1 MITYDPRDFALE
13 LEGHL
18 NIRDEIEKLDASLKS
33 RLESIF
39 FLDNRIFETSKL
51 CDNLQLE
58 ISKLKIEYDS
68 HNYNYGLGEAHRDF
82 AINKKLRN
90 ETWAKIYEA
99 GKERDGYYEKIQ
111 EIRTERDLLLKKV
124 GDNYRKFKTSNQFF
138 ELHEKRVAL
147 YSIVSVDFMGKI
159 SKFILLTEYQRAQ
172 ISLGNLDIYSVDSP
186 LGKACVGKRIDQS
199 FSYTIPSGA
208 EITGKILECA
218 LPSLEQM
225 EQIIS
230 KLNRAIVSS
239 PSVSLNLN
247 AWTSNNT
254 RYQKGG

>member
-18 NIRDEIEKLDASLKS
+18 KVRDEIEKLDSFLKS

-39 FLDNRIFETSKL
+39 LLDNRISETSKL
-51 CDNLQLE
+51 CDKLQSE
-58 ISKLKIEYDS
+58 ISKLKKEYDS
-68 HNYNYGLGEAHRDF
+68 HNFNYGLGEAHRDF
-82 AINKKLRN
+82 TINKKLRN
-90 ETWAKIYEA
+90 ETWTKIYEA
-99 GKERDGYYEKIQ
+99 GKERDGYYEKMQ
-111 EIRTERDLLLKKV
+111 EIQSERDLLLKKV
-124 GDNYRKFKTSNQFF
+124 GDNYRKFKTSNQFY

-147 YSIVSVDFMGKI
+147 YSIVSVDFMGKV
-159 SKFILLTEYQRAQ
+159 SKFILLTEYQRAH
-172 ISLGNLDIYSVDSP
+172 ISLSSLDIYSVDSP
-186 LGKACVGKRIDQS
+186 LGKACVGKRIEQS
-199 FSYTIPSGA
+199 FSYTVPSGA
-208 EITGKILECA
+208 ELTGKILECA

-247 AWTSNNT
+247 SWTSNNT